1 MSSTTTH
8 CLLLGNDIESTRL
21 QNTSS
26 HARRQTRWH
35 SRRQRMGLWTMT
47 EGSMRIVKDGE
58 AHLIDLI
65 AIVICLQL
73 SHDSHYIMHILKLR
87 IIPYLLY
94 EDQCEID
101 AN

>member
-1 MSSTTTH
+1 MTLSQ
-8 CLLLGNDIESTRL
+8 LGCKKS
-21 QNTSS
+21 SS

-35 SRRQRMGLWTMT
+35 SRRRRMGLWTMT

-58 AHLIDLI
+58 AHLI

-87 IIPYLLY
+87 IIPIMKINVKLMLIINMQHIKQIY
-94 EDQCEID
+94 
-101 AN
+101 